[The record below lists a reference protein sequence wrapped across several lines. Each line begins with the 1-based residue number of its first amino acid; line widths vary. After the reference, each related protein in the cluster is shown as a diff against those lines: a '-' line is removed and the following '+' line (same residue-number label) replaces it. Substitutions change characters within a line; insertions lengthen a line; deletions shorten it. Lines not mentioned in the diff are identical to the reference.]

1 MHRCFRYLCIHLIIN
16 SCDKAS
22 PQDQAFT
29 VVLSAPLTELTDP
42 LTDPHTELNDLLILG
57 QKASQRVS
65 LGKVVHKSK
74 RYSLIHISCLAP
86 QSSSF
91 VLSFHASL
99 LYETLVQD

>member
-1 MHRCFRYLCIHLIIN
+1 M
-16 SCDKAS
+16 
-22 PQDQAFT
+22 
-29 VVLSAPLTELTDP
+29 VLSAPLTELTDP
-42 LTDPHTELNDLLILG
+42 LKDPHTELNDLLVLG
-57 QKASQRVS
+57 QKASQHVS

-99 LYETLVQD
+99 LYYVKSPFTDQHLLLSLSKDIVFIL